1 MKRAGRFQMMNSMAF
16 DEQSTMSHD
25 AVHKPL
31 YVSNASELDQF
42 LLRVYTYYAN
52 GGFGSF
58 ALMQATYLARLLFSG
73 ALFLFLS
80 AFVDYAALIAALWQ
94 QGDEHVA
101 LADYVRYVGLPWWCF
116 PLCCALAVYT
126 ATVCCRCCVDL
137 HHMLSVRDFYAF
149 ELKIDS
155 HLLHSLRWDEVV
167 ERLVRSPEL
176 RRAGLGGDA
185 LDVVGRITRSANYFV
200 AMVALDALAIPADEA
215 TCLTDTWNMLFTYAT
230 PTHYERSGDGSL
242 ESSDDA
248 SARLRTGRRRAADER
263 PHPVLTRTLQWALER
278 TLFALAFATPTRL
291 RPELAALVQRRRP
304 CRFDSPL
311 DRRDATEVCCHADG
325 EQRQRDEQQ
334 TDDNALTSSQEY
346 MQDSLFEETHQ
357 PLLGAQ
363 QNEQKREE
371 PVDARH
377 KPQRYDDRTL
387 GTLAASLS
395 QRFRTLAV
403 VGFFFAPLVL
413 SFLLVHVV
421 LEHGEQ
427 LRGQRNAR
435 DTLGTRTWS
444 NEALY
449 ALRGYNEMPH
459 LFRRRLARAYAPA
472 TRYAA
477 NFRSSS
483 VTILARLFVY
493 CTAALMFALLVFGV
507 VHDDDALTRIDIA
520 LGRSGLWWLGVLGAG
535 TAFVRSLLPDENAV
549 FEPRRHLREVAEHTF
564 HMPRLWIGREH
575 TSGVRRDFFRHFT
588 QRWSEVMREMLG
600 VLFTPYLL
608 WSVLPRRA
616 EALLRF
622 IVDNTIE
629 EPRLGHICRFAALR
643 VDLDGDPMY
652 GGRYAT
658 QHSVPI
664 DPDSVRWL
672 EPRDVESQRDAIAV
686 ARAPQHGKLETSL
699 VDFCA
704 QYVSH
709 RPHEATAYFIE
720 QSVRRKT
727 ATGTRTGQPNTEA
740 ESSAD
745 QETSQP
751 FSAIRRSHSSSF
763 NEAIRDL
770 LLAARHVPPS

>member
-1 MKRAGRFQMMNSMAF
+1 MMNSMTF
-16 DEQSTMSHD
+16 DEMSHD

-31 YVSNASELDQF
+31 YVSDASELDQF

-80 AFVDYAALIAALWQ
+80 AFVDYAALIDALWQ

-101 LADYVRYVGLPWWCF
+101 LANYVHYVGLPWWCY
-116 PLCCALAVYT
+116 PLCCALAIYT
-126 ATVCCRCCVDL
+126 VTVCCRCCADL

-176 RRAGLGGDA
+176 RRAGLGSDA

-215 TCLTDTWNMLFTYAT
+215 TCLTDAWNMLFTYAT
-230 PTHYERSGDGSL
+230 PTHYDRSGDGSP

-248 SARLRTGRRRAADER
+248 SARLRTGRRRAADQR

-291 RPELAALVQRRRP
+291 RKELAALVQRRCARQ
-304 CRFDSPL
+304 CDASL
-311 DRRDATEVCCHADG
+311 DRCAGTTCCSSDRKRQQQQRKPE
-325 EQRQRDEQQ
+325 EQE

-346 MQDSLFEETHQ
+346 MHDSLFEEIHQ

-363 QNEQKREE
+363 QDAQQDERRREE

-377 KPQRYDDRTL
+377 EPQRCDDRTL
-387 GTLAASLS
+387 AALAASLS

-403 VGFFFAPLVL
+403 VGFLFAPLVL
-413 SFLLVHVV
+413 SFLIVHVV

-444 NEALY
+444 NEALF
-449 ALRGYNEMPH
+449 ALRCYNEMPH

-483 VTILARLFVY
+483 VTILARFVVY

-564 HMPRLWIGREH
+564 YMPRLWIGREH
-575 TSGVRRDFFRHFT
+575 TSGVRRNFFRHFA

-672 EPRDVESQRDAIAV
+672 EPPDVESQRNAIAV
-686 ARAPQHGKLETSL
+686 CRASQHGKLETSL
-699 VDFCA
+699 IDFCA
-704 QYVSH
+704 QYVSY
-709 RPHEATAYFIE
+709 RPHEANAYFIE
-720 QSVRRKT
+720 QSVRRTT
-727 ATGTRTGQPNTEA
+727 AAGLGTGQQP
-740 ESSAD
+740 SRRSKPSVD
-745 QETSQP
+745 QESSQP
-751 FSAIRRSHSSSF
+751 FSAMRRSHSTSF
-763 NEAIRDL
+763 NDTIRDV
-770 LLAARHVPPS
+770 LLAARYVPPS